1 MFFRFPVPKLQKLGL
16 QTWSFWRPDTG
27 DSATQSWRLW
37 GWQGSVPLRLEKQGK
52 CQQNR
57 EVLLKVRKKNSREWE
72 VPKIRRHSNKS
83 LGRGLIL
90 LGKALQSQSCANLT
104 VALEYENLRAANNKS
119 FPKNNM
125 RLCQQVLTCTWLTVS
140 LRNSLAAIS
149 RKSANSCLCWNIP
162 GTRGRWCHRCHRC
175 HRCPCPFLGGCLSST
190 WVPHLFQRLHDFLKL
205 SVHALAH
212 QWGSALEKTTKGHNF
227 QGLATH
233 ILMARSSVRSFKPT
247 CFAGKITLNLGLW
260 VETCWNNITSTPWPT
275 WFAHP
280 SRLHMHTAEMSI
292 LPCLFPKKS

>member
-37 GWQGSVPLRLEKQGK
+37 GWQGSAPLRSEKQGK

-57 EVLLKVRKKNSREWE
+57 EVLLNNPKVRKKNSGEWE

-90 LGKALQSQSCANLT
+90 WGKALQSQNRANLT

-119 FPKNNM
+119 FRKNNM

-140 LRNSLAAIS
+140 LRNSLAAIG

-175 HRCPCPFLGGCLSST
+175 PCPFLGGCLSST
-190 WVPHLFQRLHDFLKL
+190 WGPHLFQRLHDFLKL

-212 QWGSALEKTTKGHNF
+212 QWGSALEKTTKGHNSRA
-227 QGLATH
+227 L
-233 ILMARSSVRSFKPT
+233 LPT
-247 CFAGKITLNLGLW
+247 FWWQDLLFVGLNLLVLLVKSRW
-260 VETCWNNITSTPWPT
+260 ISVCELKQHHFDPM
-275 WFAHP
+275 AHMVCP
-280 SRLHMHTAEMSI
+280 PI
-292 LPCLFPKKS
+292 